1 MMRKFFTVT
10 FTVFILLP
18 NLLQATGNPGREEA
32 NIDQVYSQFGLSG
45 KGTVVVMIDRG
56 IDYTHPDFIDAN
68 GQTRIAHLFDLVDD
82 SGANAGN
89 NPYGRGTIFDAADIN
104 ASLQAGTTL
113 STDRFG
119 HGTATT
125 SIACGNGSAVS
136 GNAFRGVA
144 YEATIISVKVTHD
157 AFPAFGNQAG
167 QAGVFDPA
175 DIPVALQFVADK
187 LEEMNMPGVAL
198 LNLGSVGGPT
208 DGTSTIC
215 RAMDD
220 FVARGHTLVCGV
232 GDDGGADNFA
242 GGSIPFGTTTEILIN
257 KGETGNLRFDMWYDE
272 GNLFT
277 IAIERPNGQQIGPFP
292 APSGPNGF
300 DDRNFTDIRY
310 FHRGAN
316 VEFFG
321 ATSNRRELLIDF
333 SGATGMYKV
342 LVTAT
347 AVEGSGPFTATL
359 NPALYS
365 NNNRFMSNQMAG
377 FNVNDYTTASSII
390 SPADYVVKND
400 WFDLS
405 GGFRD
410 ITGQGENGEIWIGS
424 SVGPS
429 HDGRLVTDFAAPG
442 EVLFG
447 AYSPDT
453 WYSSFPSSLVQ
464 GGEGKY
470 GIQNAVSAAA
480 PLSLGV
486 IALLLELKPDL
497 TPAEIKD
504 ILQQTARQDNNTGS
518 VPNNTWG
525 YGKLD
530 ALAAVQAVNSL
541 VPTQDLTTAQARL
554 QLFPNPTLGQL
565 TFQLPVENAPADEMI
580 VTDYLGKVIYRL
592 SSVEIERGQFNL
604 PAKMVNGVYQ
614 LVAVGKGWRA
624 SSRFVK
630 L

>member
-1 MMRKFFTVT
+1 MMRKFFTVI
-10 FTVFILLP
+10 FAFFVVLP
-18 NLLQATGNPGREEA
+18 NLMYATGNPGREEA
-32 NIDQVYSQFGLSG
+32 KIDQVYSQFGLTG
-45 KGTVVVMIDRG
+45 KGTIVVMIDRG
-56 IDYTHPDFIDAN
+56 IDYTHPDFLDAN
-68 GQTRIAHLFDLVDD
+68 GQTRLAYLFDLIDD
-82 SGANAGN
+82 SGANASN
-89 NPYGRGTIFDAADIN
+89 NTYGRGTIYTAADIN

-113 STDRFG
+113 STDRHG

-125 SIACGNGSAVS
+125 SIACGNGSAVD
-136 GNAFRGVA
+136 GNEFRGVA
-144 YEATIISVKVTHD
+144 YEATIISVKVTQD
-157 AFPAFGNQAG
+157 GFPAFGNQPGEAG
-167 QAGVFDPA
+167 AFDPS

-187 LEEMNMPGVAL
+187 LEELGMPGVTL
-198 LNLGSVGGPT
+198 INLGSVGGPT

-242 GGSIPFGTTTEILIN
+242 SAAVPLGNSNEIQIN
-257 KGETGNLRFDMWYDE
+257 KGTAGVVRLDLWYSESDRFSVE
-272 GNLFT
+272 
-277 IAIERPNGQQIGPFP
+277 IERPNGQKLGPFA
-292 APSGPNGF
+292 APSGPDGF

-316 VEFFG
+316 TEFFG

-333 SGATGMYKV
+333 SGATGVYKV
-342 LVTAT
+342 ILTAT
-347 AVEGSGPFTATL
+347 AAEVSASYAATL
-359 NPALYS
+359 NPATYAS
-365 NNNRFMSNQMAG
+365 PNRFLTNPVAG
-377 FNVNDYTTASSII
+377 HSVADYTSAFNII
-390 SPADYVVKND
+390 SPADYVVKNE

-405 GGFRD
+405 GTFRD
-410 ITGQGENGEIWIGS
+410 FTGQGEDGEIWIGS

-442 EVLFG
+442 EILFG
-447 AYSPDT
+447 AYSPNT
-453 WYSSFPSSLVQ
+453 WYSNFQSSLVQ

-480 PLSLGV
+480 PLSMGV
-486 IALLLELKPDL
+486 IALMLELKPDL

-541 VPTQDLTTAQARL
+541 VPTNDPATTQAHL
-554 QLFPNPTLGQL
+554 KLFPNPTIGQL
-565 TFQLPVENAPADEMI
+565 IFQLTQEKVSADEVM
-580 VTDYLGKVIYRL
+580 VTNYLGEVVYRL
-592 SSVEIERGQFNL
+592 NATEIERGQFNL

-624 SSRFVK
+624 ASRFVK

>member
-1 MMRKFFTVT
+1 M
-10 FTVFILLP
+10 
-18 NLLQATGNPGREEA
+18 
-32 NIDQVYSQFGLSG
+32 
-45 KGTVVVMIDRG
+45 
-56 IDYTHPDFIDAN
+56 
-68 GQTRIAHLFDLVDD
+68 
-82 SGANAGN
+82 
-89 NPYGRGTIFDAADIN
+89 
-104 ASLQAGTTL
+104 
-113 STDRFG
+113 
-119 HGTATT
+119 
-125 SIACGNGSAVS
+125 
-136 GNAFRGVA
+136 
-144 YEATIISVKVTHD
+144 
-157 AFPAFGNQAG
+157 
-167 QAGVFDPA
+167 
-175 DIPVALQFVADK
+175 
-187 LEEMNMPGVAL
+187 
-198 LNLGSVGGPT
+198 
-208 DGTSTIC
+208 
-215 RAMDD
+215 
-220 FVARGHTLVCGV
+220 VCGV

-242 GGSIPFGTTTEILIN
+242 SASVALGNANEIQIN
-257 KGETGNLRFDMWYDE
+257 KGAAGALRLDLWYSESDRFSVE
-272 GNLFT
+272 
-277 IAIERPNGQQIGPFP
+277 IERPNGQRVGPFA
-292 APSGPNGF
+292 APSGPDGF
-300 DDRNFTDIRY
+300 DDRDFTDIRY

-316 VEFFG
+316 TEFFG

-333 SGATGMYKV
+333 SGATGVYKV
-342 LVTAT
+342 ILTAT
-347 AVEGSGPFTATL
+347 AAEGSASYAATL
-359 NPALYS
+359 NPATYAS
-365 NNNRFMSNQMAG
+365 PNRFLTNQVTGHSVA
-377 FNVNDYTTASSII
+377 DYTSAFNII

-405 GGFRD
+405 GTFRD

-480 PLSLGV
+480 PLSMGV
-486 IALLLELKPDL
+486 IALMLELKPDL
-497 TPAEIKD
+497 TPAEIKN

-530 ALAAVQAVNSL
+530 ALAAIQAVNSL
-541 VPTQDLTTAQARL
+541 VPTNDLATTQSRL
-554 QLFPNPTLGQL
+554 KLFPNPTLGQL
-565 TFQLPVENAPADEMI
+565 TFQLPAESASADEMI
-580 VTDYLGKVIYRL
+580 VTNYLGEVIYRL
-592 SSVEIERGQFNL
+592 SAIEIERGQFNL

>member
-1 MMRKFFTVT
+1 MKTYFATLSFCCLI
-10 FTVFILLP
+10 ILP
-18 NLLQATGNPGREEA
+18 SLLYATGNPGREEA
-32 NIDQVYSQFGLSG
+32 RIDQVYSQFGLSG
-45 KGTVVVMIDRG
+45 KGVVVVLIDRG
-56 IDYTHPDFIDAN
+56 IDYTHPDFLDAS
-68 GQTRIAHLFDLVDD
+68 GQTRLAYLFDLIDD
-82 SGANAGN
+82 SGANASH
-89 NPYGRGTIFDAADIN
+89 NPYGRGTIYTAADIN

-136 GNAFRGVA
+136 GTEFRGVA
-144 YEATIISVKVTHD
+144 YEATIISVKVTQD
-157 AFPAFGNQAG
+157 GFPPFGNQAG
-167 QAGVFDPA
+167 EAGAFDPD

-187 LEEMNMPGVAL
+187 LEELGMPGVTL
-198 LNLGSVGGPT
+198 INLGSVGGPT

-232 GDDGGADNFA
+232 GDDGGAENFA
-242 GGSIPFGTTTEILIN
+242 GGTIALGNSTEIVIN
-257 KGETGNLRFDMWYDE
+257 KGEAGNLRLDLWYDE
-272 GNLFT
+272 SNRFSVE
-277 IAIERPNGQQIGPFP
+277 IERPSGQKIGPFA

-333 SGATGMYKV
+333 SGATGTYKV
-342 LVTAT
+342 TLTAT
-347 AVEGSGPFTATL
+347 AVEGSGSFAATL
-359 NPALYS
+359 NPSTYS
-365 NNNRFMSNQMAG
+365 NSNRFMSSQVAG
-377 FNVNDYTTASSII
+377 FNVNDYTTAASVI

-400 WFDLS
+400 WFDLN
-405 GGFRD
+405 GVFRD
-410 ITGQGENGEIWIGS
+410 ITGQGESGEIWIGS
-424 SVGPS
+424 SVGPA

-442 EVLFG
+442 EVLYA
-447 AYSPDT
+447 AYSPNT
-453 WYSSFPSSLVQ
+453 WYSNFEFNIIQ
-464 GGEGKY
+464 GSEGNY

-480 PLSLGV
+480 PLSTGV

-497 TPAEIKD
+497 TPQEIKD
-504 ILQQTARQDNNTGS
+504 ILHQTARQDDNTGA

-530 ALAAVQAVNSL
+530 AFAAAQAVSNL
-541 VPTQDLTTAQARL
+541 VPVRDPLQAQAQL
-554 QLFPNPTLGQL
+554 KLFPNPTLGQL
-565 TFQLPVENAPADEMI
+565 HFVLPKASESATEMM
-580 VTDYLGKVIYRL
+580 VSNYLGEVIYRL
-592 SSVEIERGQFNL
+592 TPKELERGQFNL
-604 PAKMVNGVYQ
+604 PAKMANGVYQ
-614 LVAVGKGWRA
+614 LVAIAEGWRA

>member
-1 MMRKFFTVT
+1 MMRTPITQILFFL
-10 FTVFILLP
+10 VFLPALLS
-18 NLLQATGNPGREEA
+18 ATGNPGRQEA
-32 NIDQVYSQFGLSG
+32 RIDQVYSQFGLSG
-45 KGTVVVMIDRG
+45 KGAVVVMIDRG
-56 IDYTHPDFIDAN
+56 IDYTHPDFLKAN
-68 GQTRIAHLFDLVDD
+68 GETRLAYIFDLIDD
-82 SGANAGN
+82 SGANAAN
-89 NPYGRGTIFDAADIN
+89 NSYGRGTIYSAAEIN

-136 GNAFRGVA
+136 GNEFRGVA
-144 YEATIISVKVTHD
+144 YEATIISVKVTQD
-157 AFPAFGNQAG
+157 GFPAFGNQPGEAG
-167 QAGVFDPA
+167 AFDPG

-187 LEEMNMPGVAL
+187 LEELGMPGVTL
-198 LNLGSVGGPT
+198 INLGSVGGPT

-232 GDDGGADNFA
+232 GDDGSGDNFA
-242 GGSIPFGTTTEILIN
+242 SGSVALGNSTEIQIN
-257 KGETGNLRFDMWYDE
+257 KGTNGFLRFDMWYDE
-272 GNLFT
+272 SNRFSVE
-277 IAIERPNGQQIGPFP
+277 IERPNGQKLGPFA
-292 APSGPNGF
+292 APTGPNGF

-310 FHRGAN
+310 FHRGAD

-333 SGATGMYKV
+333 TGVAGVYKV
-342 LVTAT
+342 ILTAT
-347 AVEGSGPFTATL
+347 AVEGSGSFAATL
-359 NPALYS
+359 NPATYS
-365 NNNRFMSNQMAG
+365 SSNRFLTNQVAG
-377 FNVNDYTTASSII
+377 FNVNDYTTAASVI

-400 WFDLS
+400 WFDLA
-405 GGFRD
+405 GNLQD
-410 ITGQGENGEIWIGS
+410 ITGQGEAGEIWIGS

-453 WYSSFPSSLVQ
+453 WYSNFSSSLVQ

-480 PLSLGV
+480 PLSTGV
-486 IALLLELKPDL
+486 IALMLELKPDL

-504 ILQQTARQDNNTGS
+504 ILHQTARQDNNTGS

-541 VPTQDLTTAQARL
+541 VPTKSPGKDQARL
-554 QLFPNPTLGQL
+554 KIFPNPTLGQL
-565 TFQLPVENAPADEMI
+565 TFNLPSSSTSVQEMI
-580 VTDYLGKVIYRL
+580 VSNYLGEVIYRL
-592 SSVEIERGQFNL
+592 NATEIERGQFNL
-604 PAKMVNGVYQ
+604 PAKMANGVYQ
-614 LVAVGKGWRA
+614 LVAIGHGWRA